1 MLQIRVIF
9 YDEFNDKIGRVS
21 AKSLIDGGDIDFL
34 RFILEVKQALKKTFE
49 YAAADKIYQAVL
61 YKNGNKGNFQNNNS
75 EKKFG
80 FFNKNTQRQ
89 IAVNDS
95 NVSGNNESGVDL
107 FDQEEVF

>member
-1 MLQIRVIF
+1 M
-9 YDEFNDKIGRVS
+9 
-21 AKSLIDGGDIDFL
+21 
-34 RFILEVKQALKKTFE
+34 
-49 YAAADKIYQAVL
+49 
-61 YKNGNKGNFQNNNS
+61 YKNGNKGNFQNNG

-107 FDQEEVF
+107 FDQDDVF